1 MKKLVDLIE
10 IEKSFV
16 KEAKAIKSNH
26 QKTVEHYIID
36 KKNTIDMLEKEILNK
51 NEIVSSKLSAHQ
63 DIIDIEK
70 QKVQLD
76 HKKIQKIILTQ
87 L

>member
-16 KEAKAIKSNH
+16 QEAKVVKSNH
-26 QKTVEHYIID
+26 QKKVENYIID

-51 NEIVSSKLSAHQ
+51 NEIVNSKLSAHQ
-63 DIIDIEK
+63 DITDIEK
-70 QKVQLD
+70 RKLTLD

>member
-16 KEAKAIKSNH
+16 KKAKVIKSNH
-26 QKTVEHYIID
+26 QKTVEQYIID

-51 NEIVSSKLSAHQ
+51 NAIVNSKLSAHQ
-63 DIIDIEK
+63 DIIDTEK